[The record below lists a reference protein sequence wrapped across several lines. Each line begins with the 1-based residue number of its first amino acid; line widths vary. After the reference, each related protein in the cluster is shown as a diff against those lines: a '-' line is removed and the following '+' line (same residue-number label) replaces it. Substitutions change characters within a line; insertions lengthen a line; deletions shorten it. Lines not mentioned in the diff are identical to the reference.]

1 MTRCFLDDDRIER
14 LALGV
19 IDATCPK
26 SQWTH
31 AAHFAVALWMVRHWP
46 PGAAEADMPAIIRR
60 YNEATGVAN
69 TDDTGYRET
78 ITQASIA
85 VARAFLDGQ
94 PPSLP
99 LHEGCSHSWPAA
111 AGSIPTF
118 SPFPIERSHVFS
130 WRRAFRMRG
139 DTILCCA
146 HISGCAEE

>member
-99 LHEGCSHSWPAA
+99 LHEAVDALMATRFGASHWPLAHW
-111 AGSIPTF
+111 SRDRLF
-118 SPFPIERSHVFS
+118 SPLARRRWVDPDLQSFP
-130 WRRAFRMRG
+130 
-139 DTILCCA
+139 D
-146 HISGCAEE
+146 